1 MWSPYQILM
10 AKFREQNRVRARG
23 FDATA
28 RRQLHAHRWPGN
40 VRELLNRVRRAA
52 VVSECELIDAEALQL
67 REAAPAN
74 DDDGLGRRR
83 VHAERE
89 AILTTLRDTG
99 FNVSEC
105 ARRLRVSRVTVY
117 RLCKKHQL
125 ELESLRV

>member
-1 MWSPYQILM
+1 
-10 AKFREQNRVRARG
+10 
-23 FDATA
+23 
-28 RRQLHAHRWPGN
+28 
-40 VRELLNRVRRAA
+40 
-52 VVSECELIDAEALQL
+52 LI
-67 REAAPAN
+67 EAAARQRRESAAT
-74 DDDGLGRRR
+74 DSDDGLGRRR

-125 ELESLRV
+125 ELEALRV